1 MLEEKITDLKRELV
15 GCATL
20 VEHMIEKSTN
30 GLVRRDK
37 DQLES
42 VERVDEPQVNA
53 LNNRMDELCTALIAQ
68 YQPRAKDLR
77 VILMILKMNDVL
89 ERMGDHAV
97 NIAQSSLF
105 LLANPL
111 VKPLIDIPEM
121 AAHTAQMV
129 KDSITAFINEDGPL
143 AKSVCERDSI
153 IDRLRDKTYNELIE
167 VMSANP
173 SNIEK
178 SLNLLRI
185 SRNLERI
192 ADLSTNICEDVIFII
207 EGKIIKHHVLDS
219 QNH

>member
-1 MLEEKITDLKRELV
+1 MLEEKVTDLKRELV
-15 GCATL
+15 GFATL

-37 DQLES
+37 AQLES
-42 VERVDEPQVNA
+42 VERVDEPQANA
-53 LNNRMDELCTALIAQ
+53 LNNRMDELCTSLIAQ

-77 VILMILKMNDVL
+77 VILMMLKMNDVL

-97 NIAQSSLF
+97 NISQSSLF
-105 LLANPL
+105 LLENPL
-111 VKPLIDIPEM
+111 VKPLVDIPEM
-121 AAHTAQMV
+121 ALHAAQMV
-129 KDSITAFINEDGPL
+129 RDSITAFINEDGPL

-153 IDRLRDKTYNELIE
+153 VDRLRDKTYGELIE

-173 SNIEK
+173 STIEK

-192 ADLSTNICEDVIFII
+192 ADLSTNICEDVIFIV
-207 EGKIIKHHVLDS
+207 EGKIIKHHKMDYED
-219 QNH
+219 Q

>member
-1 MLEEKITDLKRELV
+1 MLEEKITDFKRELV
-15 GCATL
+15 GCAIL
-20 VEHMIEKSTN
+20 VEHMIEKSTA

-37 DQLES
+37 AQLES
-42 VERVDEPQVNA
+42 VERVDEPQVNV
-53 LNNRMDELCTALIAQ
+53 LNNRMDELCTSLIAQ

-77 VILMILKMNDVL
+77 VILMMLKMNDVL

-105 LLANPL
+105 LLENPL
-111 VKPLIDIPEM
+111 VKPLVDIPEM
-121 AAHTAQMV
+121 AGLAAQMV
-129 KDSITAFINEDGPL
+129 RDSITAFINEDGPL

-153 IDRLRDKTYNELIE
+153 IDRLRDKNYSELIE

-173 SNIEK
+173 SAIEK

-192 ADLSTNICEDVIFII
+192 ADLSTNISEDVIFIV
-207 EGKIIKHHVLDS
+207 EGKIIKHHGINSL
-219 QNH
+219 NR

>member
-1 MLEEKITDLKRELV
+1 MHEEKITDLKRELV
-15 GCATL
+15 GFATL
-20 VEHMIEKSTN
+20 VEHMIEKSTA
-30 GLVRRDK
+30 GLVKRDK
-37 DQLES
+37 AQLVS
-42 VERVDEPQVNA
+42 VERVDEPQANA
-53 LNNRMDELCTALIAQ
+53 LNIRMDELCTSLIAQ

-105 LLANPL
+105 LLENPL

-121 AAHTAQMV
+121 AAHAAQMV
-129 KDSITAFINEDGPL
+129 RDSITAFINEDGPL
-143 AKSVCERDSI
+143 AKSVCERDNI
-153 IDRLRDKTYNELIE
+153 VDRLRDRTYGELIE

-173 SNIEK
+173 SAIEK

-207 EGKIIKHHVLDS
+207 EGKIIKHHKMDYED
-219 QNH
+219 Q

>member
-1 MLEEKITDLKRELV
+1 MHEEKITDLKRELV
-15 GCATL
+15 GFATL
-20 VEHMIEKSTN
+20 VEHMIEKSTT
-30 GLVRRDK
+30 GLVKRDK
-37 DQLES
+37 AQLAS
-42 VERVDEPQVNA
+42 VERVDEPQANA
-53 LNNRMDELCTALIAQ
+53 LNIRMDELCTALIAQ

-105 LLANPL
+105 LLENPL

-121 AAHTAQMV
+121 AAHAAQMV
-129 KDSITAFINEDGPL
+129 RDSITAFINEDGPL
-143 AKSVCERDSI
+143 AKSVCERDNI
-153 IDRLRDKTYNELIE
+153 VDRLRDRTYGELIE

-173 SNIEK
+173 SAIEK

-207 EGKIIKHHVLDS
+207 EGKIIKHHKMDYED
-219 QNH
+219 Q

>member
-1 MLEEKITDLKRELV
+1 MLEEKITDLKRELI
-15 GCATL
+15 GFATL
-20 VEHMIEKSTN
+20 VEHMIEKSTA

-37 DQLES
+37 AQLES
-42 VERVDEPQVNA
+42 VERVDEPQINA

-77 VILMILKMNDVL
+77 VILMVLKMNDVL

-121 AAHTAQMV
+121 AAHAAQMV
-129 KDSITAFINEDGPL
+129 RDSITAFINEDGPL

-153 IDRLRDKTYNELIE
+153 IDRLRDKTYSELIE

-173 SNIEK
+173 SAIEK

-192 ADLSTNICEDVIFII
+192 ADLSTNFCEDVIFII
-207 EGKIIKHHVLDS
+207 EGKIIKHHKMDYED
-219 QNH
+219 Q

>member
-15 GCATL
+15 GFATL
-20 VEHMIEKSTN
+20 VEHMIEKSTA

-37 DQLES
+37 AQLES
-42 VERVDEPQVNA
+42 VERVDEPQANA
-53 LNNRMDELCTALIAQ
+53 LNIRMDELCTSLIAQ

-105 LLANPL
+105 LLENPL

-121 AAHTAQMV
+121 ASLAAQMV
-129 KDSITAFINEDGPL
+129 RDSITAFINEDGPL
-143 AKSVCERDSI
+143 AKSVCERDTI
-153 IDRLRDKTYNELIE
+153 VDRLRDKTYNELIE

-173 SNIEK
+173 SAIEK

-207 EGKIIKHHVLDS
+207 EGKIIKHHGIDS
-219 QNH
+219 LNR

>member
-1 MLEEKITDLKRELV
+1 MLEEKITDLKRELI
-15 GCATL
+15 GFATL
-20 VEHMIEKSTN
+20 VEHMIEKSTA

-37 DQLES
+37 AQLES
-42 VERVDEPQVNA
+42 VERVDEPQINA

-77 VILMILKMNDVL
+77 VVLMVLKMNDVL

-121 AAHTAQMV
+121 AAHAAQMV
-129 KDSITAFINEDGPL
+129 RDSITAFINEDGPL

-153 IDRLRDKTYNELIE
+153 IDRLRDKTYSELIE

-173 SNIEK
+173 SAIEK

-192 ADLSTNICEDVIFII
+192 ADLSTNFCEDVIFII
-207 EGKIIKHHVLDS
+207 EGKIIKHHKMDYED
-219 QNH
+219 Q

>member
-1 MLEEKITDLKRELV
+1 MLEEKITDFKRELV

-20 VEHMIEKSTN
+20 VEHMIEKSTA

-37 DQLES
+37 AQLES

-53 LNNRMDELCTALIAQ
+53 LNNRMDELCTSLIAQ

-77 VILMILKMNDVL
+77 VILMMLKMNDVL

-111 VKPLIDIPEM
+111 VKPLVDIPEM
-121 AAHTAQMV
+121 AALAAQMV
-129 KDSITAFINEDGPL
+129 RDSITAFINEDGPL

-173 SNIEK
+173 SAIEK

-192 ADLSTNICEDVIFII
+192 ADLSTNICEDVIFIV
-207 EGKIIKHHVLDS
+207 EGKIIKHHGINSL
-219 QNH
+219 NR